1 MKKAP
6 TAFAVREAGN
16 GGSCPGTPARM
27 RAVDSSFSPLLV
39 RRNRGTLALI
49 LLLSPS
55 PLSSHTTIT
64 MTRKTPSKKNHR
76 AAQHRR
82 KRLLQ
87 LASASAP
94 AAASCE
100 FRSLLAACSALV
112 GDIAN
117 WTQWLITLLAATLV
131 DGFWFACEV
140 LMQPPSQVLGF
151 LYQVVS
157 ELIFVRDTHSPL
169 CFCPLSRAPVTYCA
183 FGTCRLS

>member
-1 MKKAP
+1 MVVRAP
-6 TAFAVREAGN
+6 ELPPECEPLILLA
-16 GGSCPGTPARM
+16 SART
-27 RAVDSSFSPLLV
+27 
-39 RRNRGTLALI
+39 GTLALI

-55 PLSSHTTIT
+55 PLSSHTTTT

-157 ELIFVRDTHSPL
+157 ELIFVRDTHSPSASVRSREL
-169 CFCPLSRAPVTYCA
+169 PLLTVPSGRVGCRDCSAVAPQCE
-183 FGTCRLS
+183 